1 MRIQFILE
9 IYVYRPKHNDKNK
22 TTYHLALSTP
32 YLIWQFCMEIIRFQC
47 KYFQLKNGTPVF
59 FKKVFVFQKICFKV
73 NPVEAHDV
81 VSYDVS
87 TLKRRRVS
95 TGKVL
100 KTFKISTGC
109 LIKTYRSLKRRA
121 ILKSRSTV
129 F

>member
-22 TTYHLALSTP
+22 TTYQLALSTP
-32 YLIWQFCMEIIRFQC
+32 HLIWQFCMEIIRFQC
-47 KYFQLKNGTPVF
+47 KYFQLKTVLQF
-59 FKKVFVFQKICFKV
+59 FLKRFSFSRKPK
-73 NPVEAHDV
+73 PHDV

-100 KTFKISTGC
+100 KTFKISTAC
-109 LIKTYRSLKRRA
+109 LIETYRSLKRRA